1 MLENIKGG
9 GRSAAVA
16 VAPLRVGLVR
26 PRGDPS
32 EPLTPDP
39 LLSAAEPPTAALLEL
54 ARLAPFGAGRISY
67 APSRNRQAHA
77 YAVTERRDARSL
89 PLKRVFIRGALRQLS
104 SPAVSFFFSLCSIF
118 RPREKK
124 KKRVQKNHSY
134 IILSFPSLH
143 HKKKNSSSPR
153 PTRATRAPSPPR

>member
-1 MLENIKGG
+1 MLAGN

-39 LLSAAEPPTAALLEL
+39 LLSAVEPPTAALLEL

-104 SPAVSFFFSLCSIF
+104 SPAVSLLFFLFFETFSKTHPKIKSLTHFFFPS
-118 RPREKK
+118 
-124 KKRVQKNHSY
+124 QKIQNNN
-134 IILSFPSLH
+134 
-143 HKKKNSSSPR
+143 KTTTSSSPR

>member
-39 LLSAAEPPTAALLEL
+39 LLSAVEPPTAALLEL

-104 SPAVSFFFSLCSIF
+104 SPAVSFFPPFFLFLF
-118 RPREKK
+118 RAKEGSKK
-124 KKRVQKNHSY
+124 LFKKTSKNHSRTCF
-134 IILSFPSLH
+134 LSL
-143 HKKKNSSSPR
+143 KKSKTTTTTTTTYNNE
-153 PTRATRAPSPPR
+153 